1 MSALAK
7 SWHLASAAKLLKEL
21 GTKPQSGLSYRE
33 AQERLDRLGP
43 NLLVTKPPVAPWRIF
58 IRQFED
64 FMVLVLLGTVIVSV
78 ALGEYLDATAIF
90 AIVFLNSIL
99 GFYQEYKAEK
109 SLDMLGKLAAPH
121 SKVLRDGHK
130 SSIDAFML
138 VPGDIVFLEPGD
150 RVPADCLLLE
160 SQALSVDESN
170 LTGESLPVTKSENF
184 RGEAGTPIGDLKNV
198 VFKSTLV
205 TRGSAKALVVT
216 TGMDTEIGEIA
227 HLLQDD
233 GEVATPLQKRLSQL
247 GKILVLACLAIVAV
261 VFLAGIR
268 QGQPVYKMFM
278 VGVTLAVAAIPE
290 GLPAV
295 VTIALSVGVQRMSRQ
310 NAIIRQ
316 LPAVE
321 TLGCATVICSDKTG
335 TLTLNQMEVQAL
347 WSPQGK
353 LHLSDA
359 GSLEL
364 QAGRG
369 DSLYYANLVGALCT
383 RAEVY
388 GSGEFFGDPTEVALL
403 RLAERSRLPGQSA
416 LRRKYPEVGSL
427 PFDSERKRMSVV
439 VQGEKGY
446 LALVKGAPDVIM
458 QRCTHMMVGSEV
470 VLFTQEDR
478 QRAQEAL
485 ESMANDAL
493 RVLATA
499 HKPLGSQVPPAG
511 NWEQGLILTGLVGM
525 LDPPRSEVPAA
536 IRAAR
541 LGGIRTIMV
550 TGDHRRTAAAI
561 AERIGLLTPEA
572 SEVVTGAQW
581 EALTPLEQRK
591 RIGSVAVFA
600 RVAPSH
606 KLSIVRAL
614 QANGEIVAMTGDGV
628 NDAPAVK
635 EAHIGVSMGIQGTDV
650 TREASDMVLLDDNF
664 GTIIRAVREG
674 RGIYDNIRKFIR
686 YLLGC
691 NVGEV
696 LTMLAA
702 TLAGLPLP
710 LVPMQILWM
719 NLVTDGLPAIALGLD
734 PTDRDLM
741 LQQPRSPKEGVFA
754 RGLLRRILFS
764 GTVISLAALLVF
776 VFTLW
781 YYPGD
786 VVRSRTMAFTTLVFA
801 QLVFSFQCRHERRSL
816 FDIGI
821 WGNPYLI
828 FAVLLSAGAQV
839 FIIYNPF
846 MAGIFQ
852 TVPLTVDDWLL
863 VGLFAILPLFVETVL
878 RLVKQAV
885 NRHFSL
891 LKV

>member
-7 SWHLASAAKLLKEL
+7 SWHLASAAQLLKEL
-21 GTKPQSGLSYRE
+21 GTKPQSGLSSRE

-347 WSPQGK
+347 WSPQGT
-353 LHLSDA
+353 
-359 GSLEL
+359 
-364 QAGRG
+364 
-369 DSLYYANLVGALCT
+369 AL
-383 RAEVY
+383 
-388 GSGEFFGDPTEVALL
+388 
-403 RLAERSRLPGQSA
+403 
-416 LRRKYPEVGSL
+416 K
-427 PFDSERKRMSVV
+427 
-439 VQGEKGY
+439 
-446 LALVKGAPDVIM
+446 
-458 QRCTHMMVGSEV
+458 
-470 VLFTQEDR
+470 
-478 QRAQEAL
+478 
-485 ESMANDAL
+485 
-493 RVLATA
+493 
-499 HKPLGSQVPPAG
+499 
-511 NWEQGLILTGLVGM
+511 
-525 LDPPRSEVPAA
+525 
-536 IRAAR
+536 
-541 LGGIRTIMV
+541 
-550 TGDHRRTAAAI
+550 
-561 AERIGLLTPEA
+561 
-572 SEVVTGAQW
+572 
-581 EALTPLEQRK
+581 
-591 RIGSVAVFA
+591 
-600 RVAPSH
+600 
-606 KLSIVRAL
+606 
-614 QANGEIVAMTGDGV
+614 
-628 NDAPAVK
+628 
-635 EAHIGVSMGIQGTDV
+635 
-650 TREASDMVLLDDNF
+650 
-664 GTIIRAVREG
+664 
-674 RGIYDNIRKFIR
+674 
-686 YLLGC
+686 
-691 NVGEV
+691 
-696 LTMLAA
+696 
-702 TLAGLPLP
+702 
-710 LVPMQILWM
+710 
-719 NLVTDGLPAIALGLD
+719 
-734 PTDRDLM
+734 
-741 LQQPRSPKEGVFA
+741 
-754 RGLLRRILFS
+754 
-764 GTVISLAALLVF
+764 
-776 VFTLW
+776 
-781 YYPGD
+781 
-786 VVRSRTMAFTTLVFA
+786 
-801 QLVFSFQCRHERRSL
+801 
-816 FDIGI
+816 
-821 WGNPYLI
+821 
-828 FAVLLSAGAQV
+828 
-839 FIIYNPF
+839 
-846 MAGIFQ
+846 
-852 TVPLTVDDWLL
+852 
-863 VGLFAILPLFVETVL
+863 
-878 RLVKQAV
+878 
-885 NRHFSL
+885 
-891 LKV
+891 